1 MTTPF
6 VEVTLRLRMEFDASS
21 MSWIEELTDKAREQA
36 EVLLV
41 RMDNMPSSVVL
52 EGEDATLKAH
62 FQAAMRHGG
71 S

>member
-21 MSWIEELTDKAREQA
+21 MSWIEELADKAREQG
-36 EVLLV
+36 EILLV
-41 RMDNMPSSVVL
+41 RVDGMPASVVL

-62 FQAAMRHGG
+62 IRAAMQPGG